1 MSREEGSRP
10 CGTRAASMNS
20 MKIGLMLPLGAGETR
35 GFDELREMALAAEM
49 GGLDSVWGADH
60 LIFRDDGTTTGIH
73 ESWTVLTA
81 VAAITARVEIGPL
94 VLALPFRNPALTA
107 KMAAQ
112 LEEVSHG
119 RLILGLGCGW
129 HQPEFDAFGYPFDHR
144 VGRFEEGLEILAPLL
159 RGERVTFEGRYHRV
173 EDAVLLPPPIRPG
186 GPPILIAG
194 KQPRMLGL
202 VAKHAAQWNGAWYG
216 FPGTADDLRT
226 RLANVR
232 RALDDAGRDPATLTL
247 TAGISVVFSGAK
259 PDAPERAIRGTLDEM
274 AEGLAG
280 YAELGI
286 EHLIAH
292 VYPRSADS
300 VRRLSEAAA
309 LARDRLGAPA
319 AV

>member
-1 MSREEGSRP
+1 MS
-10 CGTRAASMNS
+10 S
-20 MKIGLMLPLGAGETR
+20 MKIGLMLPLGADETR

-81 VAAITARVEIGPL
+81 VAAITSRVEIGPL

-107 KMAAQ
+107 KMAVQ
-112 LEEVSHG
+112 LDEVSRG

-159 RGERVTFEGRYHRV
+159 RGERVSFEGRYHRV
-173 EDAVLLPPPIRPG
+173 EQAEVLPRPIRAG

-194 KQPRMLGL
+194 KRPRMLGL

-216 FPGTADDLRT
+216 FPEQADELRT
-226 RLANVR
+226 RMGNVR
-232 RALDDAGRDPATLTL
+232 RALNDAGRDPTTLVL
-247 TAGISVVFSGAK
+247 TAGISVVFEGAK
-259 PDAPERAIRGTLDEM
+259 PTAPERAIRGTPDEM
-274 AEGLAG
+274 ADALAG
-280 YAELGI
+280 YAELDI

-300 VRRLSEAAA
+300 VRRLAEAAA
-309 LARDRLGAPA
+309 LARDCLGLTSPVGA
-319 AV
+319 

>member
-1 MSREEGSRP
+1 MR
-10 CGTRAASMNS
+10 S
-20 MKIGLMLPLGAGETR
+20 MKIGLMLPLGADETR
-35 GFDELREMALAAEM
+35 GFDELREMALAAEA

-81 VAAITARVEIGPL
+81 VAAITSRVEIGPL

-107 KMAAQ
+107 KMAFQ
-112 LEEVSHG
+112 LDEVSHG

-129 HQPEFDAFGYPFDHR
+129 HRPEFDAFGYPFDHR
-144 VGRFEEGLEILAPLL
+144 VGRFEEGLEILVPLL
-159 RGERVTFEGRYHRV
+159 RGERVTFQGRYHRV
-173 EDAVLLPPPIRPG
+173 EDAELLPPAVRSG

-202 VAKHAAQWNGAWYG
+202 VAKHADQWNGAWYG
-216 FPGTADDLRT
+216 FLEQADELRT

-232 RALDDAGRDPATLTL
+232 GALDDAGRDPATLTL
-247 TAGISVVFSGAK
+247 TAGISVVFEGAK
-259 PDAPERAIRGTLDEM
+259 PNAPERAIRGTPEEM
-274 AEGLAG
+274 ADALAG

-286 EHLIAH
+286 SHLIAH

-300 VRRLSEAAA
+300 VRRLAEAAT
-309 LARDRLGAPA
+309 LARDRLGAAA